1 MKQVILGALCTIMT
15 MSSFAQE
22 LKLSS
27 EDEIFDK
34 QMSQN
39 YFYGECTETYDS
51 TAMANAW
58 ENLISNAKRS
68 DSVVSINRKDV
79 KYYYYTSEIGGI
91 KYLHVYAFVPKN
103 KYQHKVSVAKPT
115 TTSNGAEVTIPTF
128 SQQSKEVPIKK
139 TPVIPA
145 SKPVTSNN
153 TNSEAQIHIEEIKWK
168 KSAIEYLIKS
178 EDLPSAVERLE
189 RMIVTKKIAE
199 YGRYQDCKDKA
210 NVCWAVFD
218 SQNRL
223 IAILGDGSQYRYN
236 YKTNKTDELEHFI
249 KPSYKVLWFSFDD

>member
-1 MKQVILGALCTIMT
+1 MKQVILSALCTIMT
-15 MSSFAQE
+15 FSSFAQE

-34 QMSQN
+34 QISQK

-58 ENLISNAKRS
+58 ANLISNVKRS
-68 DSVVSINRKDV
+68 DSTLLINRKDV

-91 KYLHVYAFVPKN
+91 KYLHVYAFAEKN

-115 TTSNGAEVTIPTF
+115 ASNGAVVIMP
-128 SQQSKEVPIKK
+128 SAKQNKEVPIENN
-139 TPVIPA
+139 PVSSA
-145 SKPVTSNN
+145 SKSVTPNN
-153 TNSEAQIHIEEIKWK
+153 TNNKVRIHIEEIKWK
-168 KSAIEYLIKS
+168 KDAIKYLIKS

-218 SQNRL
+218 SQNRV
-223 IAILGDGSQYRYN
+223 IAILGDGAQYRYN
-236 YKTNKTDELEHFI
+236 YKTNKTDELEHYI

>member
-15 MSSFAQE
+15 ISSFAQE

-34 QMSQN
+34 QMSKN

-51 TAMANAW
+51 TAMANALA
-58 ENLISNAKRS
+58 NLISNVKRS
-68 DSVVSINRKDV
+68 DSTLLIVKKDV

-91 KYLHVYAFVPKN
+91 KYLHVYAFAEKN

-115 TTSNGAEVTIPTF
+115 ASNGAEVTMPAS
-128 SQQSKEVPIKK
+128 SQQNKVVPIEN
-139 TPVIPA
+139 TLVSSA
-145 SKPVTSNN
+145 SKSVTLNN
-153 TNSEAQIHIEEIKWK
+153 TNSKARIHIENIKWK
-168 KSAIEYLIKS
+168 KDAIEYLIKS
-178 EDLPSAVERLE
+178 EDLPSVIERME
-189 RMIVTKKIAE
+189 RMIITKKIAE

-218 SQNRL
+218 SQNRV
-223 IAILGDGSQYRYN
+223 IAILGDGAQYRYN
-236 YKTNKTDELEHFI
+236 YKTNKTDELEHYI

>member
-15 MSSFAQE
+15 LSSFAQE

-34 QMSQN
+34 QMSKN

-58 ENLISNAKRS
+58 ANLISNVKRS
-68 DSVVSINRKDV
+68 DSTLLVAKKDV
-79 KYYYYTSEIGGI
+79 KYYYYTSEIGGM
-91 KYLHVYAFVPKN
+91 KYLHVYAFVEKN
-103 KYQHKVSVAKPT
+103 KSQNKISVAKPT
-115 TTSNGAEVTIPTF
+115 TNGAEVTIPTS
-128 SQQSKEVPIKK
+128 SQQNKEVPIKK
-139 TPVIPA
+139 TPVSPA

-199 YGRYQDCKDKA
+199 YGRYQDCKDKV

-218 SQNRL
+218 SQNRV
-223 IAILGDGSQYRYN
+223 IAILGDGAQYRYN
-236 YKTNKTDELEHFI
+236 YKTKKTDELEHYI